1 MLRHIFSWMPQK
13 ILIFLVALIIILIG
27 VFAASVFSGGKN
39 SVPTDFISARN
50 SSALLAKDI
59 VEINEK
65 LIKDLDQI
73 SKASAEERYGDALD
87 MIVKDIE
94 QNRHARQK
102 AVALSANLEIMIK
115 NTDKIYPENLARQA
129 LEAIGVETTLISRL
143 ITYNDYLYQLLD
155 ILRDGLLDKQISQ
168 KQVVALAGK
177 INSEARAVND
187 INNRFNDLMKKFDG
201 E

>member
-1 MLRHIFSWMPQK
+1 MLRRVFSWMPK
-13 ILIFLVALIIILIG
+13 KVLIFLAALIVLLIG
-27 VFAASVFSGGKN
+27 VFAASLFLAGKEN
-39 SVPTDFISARN
+39 VPADFISARN
-50 SSALLAKDI
+50 SSSLIAKDI
-59 VEINEK
+59 VEINNN
-65 LIKDLDQI
+65 LAKDLADV
-73 SKASAEERYGDALD
+73 SKASADERYDDALN
-87 MIVKDIE
+87 MIVKDID
-94 QNRHARQK
+94 QNRKARQK

-129 LEAIGVETTLISRL
+129 LEAISAETTLISHL

-168 KQVVALAGK
+168 KQVVSLADK
-177 INSEARAVND
+177 INTEARAVND